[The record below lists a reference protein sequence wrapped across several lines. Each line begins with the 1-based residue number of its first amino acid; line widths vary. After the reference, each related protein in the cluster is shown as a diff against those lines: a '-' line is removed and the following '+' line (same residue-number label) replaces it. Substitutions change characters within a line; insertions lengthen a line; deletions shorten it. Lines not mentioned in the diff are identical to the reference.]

1 MIDEHEISKT
11 DPAFFRYLE
20 AKYLCGRFLDSCGPP
35 RDSYFQMILY
45 FDAFLFCFVSIEEMV
60 SPEKKKELNQL
71 DIFKFFKAARNVTTH
86 HSILAAP
93 FQKNGFVR
101 GLSRD
106 IYESTGGSQP
116 IASARFKVNTENF
129 RRIFS
134 TAANRWSNGKRV
146 FQKGKAYLNR
156 IEANGGI
163 KVYIEDIMAEG
174 LRAVRKTLGYVAQ
187 DSISNRALEANGE
200 DSVVHEGSEVDEAYM
215 PVA

>member
-60 SPEKKKELNQL
+60 SPEEKKGLNQL
-71 DIFKFFKAARNVTTH
+71 DIFKFLKAARNVTTH

-93 FQKNGFVR
+93 IQKGEFVR
-101 GLSRD
+101 GVSRD
-106 IYESTGGSQP
+106 INENTGGSQP
-116 IASARFKVNTENF
+116 IASARFRVNTENF
-129 RRIFS
+129 RKTFS
-134 TAANRWSNGKRV
+134 LAAKKWPRNKSG
-146 FQKGKAYLNR
+146 FQAGEKYLNR
-156 IEANGGI
+156 IEANGGSR
-163 KVYIEDIMAEG
+163 VYFEDIMAEG

-187 DSISNRALEANGE
+187 DSVSNRALEANGG